1 MTHKFWDL
9 VILEVI
15 ILIYIYF
22 LLLLNSIIYLNLPL
36 EYFQVMFYLN
46 CRIDNLIYKE
56 NSNKYLLIVII
67 IIKFQIWANKC
78 LLIITIMIKFHIY
91 TKIKEIKTIIVVNY
105 FYALHELPT
114 SNIYK
119 TGDIWFIWWDRMQY
133 K

>member
-1 MTHKFWDL
+1 M
-9 VILEVI
+9 
-15 ILIYIYF
+15 
-22 LLLLNSIIYLNLPL
+22 LLNSIIYLNLPL

-119 TGDIWFIWWDRMQY
+119 TGDI
-133 K
+133 